1 MGYLLQAKAITKS
14 FGGFRVLSS
23 CSIEVEAGSITGLIG
38 PNGAG
43 KSTLFSILVGF
54 IQPDRGEI
62 LFKGET
68 VTGFYPY
75 HLAQKGLVK
84 TFQIPREFGGLSVL
98 DNLMVSYPHQKG
110 EVLPSI
116 WFGWKGVVGQER
128 EIRKRAEALLDF
140 LKLAHLRDE
149 LARNISGGQKK
160 LLELGRALM
169 LEPDLLLLDE
179 PFAGVNPNLGLDL
192 MEMIKDL
199 RRRGKTF
206 CVIEHNMGA
215 IMALSDIIYVLS
227 EGELLTSGPPEVV
240 QKDKRVLDAYLG
252 MGII

>member
-1 MGYLLQAKAITKS
+1 MNGLLRARGITKS
-14 FGGFRVLSS
+14 FGGFQVLSN
-23 CSIEVEAGSITGLIG
+23 CSIQVETGSITGLIG

-54 IQPDRGEI
+54 MQPDQGDVFFMNER
-62 LFKGET
+62 
-68 VTGFYPY
+68 VTGLYPY
-75 HLAQKGLVK
+75 QLAQKGLVK

-98 DNLMVSYPHQKG
+98 DNMMVSYPRQKG
-110 EVLPSI
+110 EALPKI
-116 WFGWKGVVGQER
+116 WFDWKEVLGQER
-128 EIRKRAEALLDF
+128 EIQKRAEVILDF
-140 LKLAHLRDE
+140 LKLSHLKDE

-179 PFAGVNPNLGLDL
+179 PFAGVNPNLALDL
-192 MEMIKDL
+192 MEMVKEL
-199 RRRGKTF
+199 KRRGKTF
-206 CVIEHNMGA
+206 CIIEHNMGA

-227 EGELLTSGPPEVV
+227 EGELLTSGPPDVV
-240 QKDKRVLDAYLG
+240 QKDQRVLDAYLG

>member
-1 MGYLLQAKAITKS
+1 MNGLLQAKAITKS
-14 FGGFRVLSS
+14 FGGFRVLSG

-43 KSTLFSILVGF
+43 KSTLFSVLVGF
-54 IQPDRGEI
+54 IRPERGEI
-62 LFKGET
+62 FFKGEE

-75 HLAQKGLVK
+75 QLAQKGLVK

-110 EVLPSI
+110 EVLPNI

-140 LKLAHLRDE
+140 LKLAHLKDE

-179 PFAGVNPNLGLDL
+179 PFAGVNPNLALDL

-227 EGELLTSGPPEVV
+227 EGELLTSGPPEAV

>member
-1 MGYLLQAKAITKS
+1 MNGLLQARGITKS
-14 FGGFRVLSS
+14 FGGFQVLSN
-23 CSIEVEAGSITGLIG
+23 CSIQVEAGSITGLIG

-54 IQPDRGEI
+54 MQPDHGEV
-62 LFKGET
+62 FFMNER
-68 VTGFYPY
+68 VTGLYPY
-75 HLAQKGLVK
+75 QLAQKGLVK

-98 DNLMVSYPHQKG
+98 DNMMVSYPCQKG
-110 EVLPSI
+110 EALPKI
-116 WFGWKGVVGQER
+116 WFGWKEVLGQER
-128 EIRKRAEALLDF
+128 EIQKRAEVILDF
-140 LKLAHLRDE
+140 LKLSHLKDE

-179 PFAGVNPNLGLDL
+179 PFAGVNPNLALDL
-192 MEMIKDL
+192 MEMVKEL
-199 RRRGKTF
+199 KRQGRTF
-206 CVIEHNMGA
+206 CIIEHNMGA

-227 EGELLTSGPPEVV
+227 EGELLTSGPPDVV
-240 QKDKRVLDAYLG
+240 QRDQRVLDAYLG